1 MKSLFS
7 KYIWLQL
14 ILSILLLF
22 GGTLIIVFAAT
33 GKENILKDAL
43 NIISAVI
50 LFLFGAFAI
59 LAAFVFEPNKIFTT
73 GLLYGSASIALG
85 IFLCT
90 GKFAMIDYLVYIL
103 AIFFIVAG
111 AIELVKGIILA
122 TQKEKKIGYMI
133 ITFVIA
139 AIFITGGI
147 LALVFTEINEK
158 VSVVFCVLAGAL
170 LFVAGVYELVM
181 GVKVIISVRNKG
193 ERSERKSVFRR
204 KKEYKQEEPQ
214 QEEIKEL
221 DYTEN
226 Q

>member
-147 LALVFTEINEK
+147 LALIFTEINEK

>member
-111 AIELVKGIILA
+111 AIEL
-122 TQKEKKIGYMI
+122 
-133 ITFVIA
+133 TFDKVA
-139 AIFITGGI
+139 
-147 LALVFTEINEK
+147 NEAY
-158 VSVVFCVLAGAL
+158 L
-170 LFVAGVYELVM
+170 
-181 GVKVIISVRNKG
+181 
-193 ERSERKSVFRR
+193 
-204 KKEYKQEEPQ
+204 
-214 QEEIKEL
+214 
-221 DYTEN
+221 
-226 Q
+226 

>member
-181 GVKVIISVRNKG
+181 GVKVIISLRNKG

>member
-1 MKSLFS
+1 MKNLFS

-14 ILSILLLF
+14 ILAILLLF

-33 GKENILKDAL
+33 GKVSILKDAL

-59 LAAFVFEPNKIFTT
+59 LASFLFEPNKIFTN

-90 GKFAMIDYLVYIL
+90 GKFTMIDYLVYIL

-111 AIELVKGIILA
+111 SIELIKGVVLA
-122 TQKEKKIGYMI
+122 VNKDKRTAYLVA
-133 ITFVIA
+133 TFLVA
-139 AIFITGGI
+139 VIFITSGI
-147 LALVFTEINEK
+147 LALVFADVNEK
-158 VSVVFCVLAGAL
+158 VSVVFCVLAGVL
-170 LFVAGVYELVM
+170 LFAAGVFELVM
-181 GVKVIISVRNKG
+181 GVKSMINARNKG
-193 ERSERKSVFRR
+193 EKKST
-204 KKEYKQEEPQ
+204 KKEKKS
-214 QEEIKEL
+214 EEIKEL

-226 Q
+226 K

>member
-226 Q
+226 

>member
-1 MKSLFS
+1 MKNLFS

-14 ILSILLLF
+14 ILAILLLF

-33 GKENILKDAL
+33 GKVSILKDAL

-59 LAAFVFEPNKIFTT
+59 LASFLFEPNKIFTN

-90 GKFAMIDYLVYIL
+90 GKFTMIYYLVYIL

-111 AIELVKGIILA
+111 SIELIKGVVLA
-122 TQKEKKIGYMI
+122 VNKDKRTAYLVA
-133 ITFVIA
+133 TFLVA
-139 AIFITGGI
+139 VIFITGGI
-147 LALVFTEINEK
+147 LALVFADVNEK
-158 VSVVFCVLAGAL
+158 VSVVFCVLAGVL
-170 LFVAGVYELVM
+170 LFAAGVFELVI
-181 GVKVIISVRNKG
+181 GVKSMINARNKG
-193 ERSERKSVFRR
+193 EKKST
-204 KKEYKQEEPQ
+204 KKEKKS
-214 QEEIKEL
+214 EEIKEL

-226 Q
+226 K

>member
-1 MKSLFS
+1 MKNLFS

-14 ILSILLLF
+14 ILAILLLF

-33 GKENILKDAL
+33 GKVSILKDAL

-59 LAAFVFEPNKIFTT
+59 LASFLFEPNKIFTN

-90 GKFAMIDYLVYIL
+90 GKFTMIDYLVYIL

-111 AIELVKGIILA
+111 SIELIKGVVLA
-122 TQKEKKIGYMI
+122 VNKDKRTAYLVA
-133 ITFVIA
+133 TFLVA
-139 AIFITGGI
+139 VIFITGGI
-147 LALVFTEINEK
+147 LALVFADVNEK
-158 VSVVFCVLAGAL
+158 VSVVFCVLAGVL
-170 LFVAGVYELVM
+170 LFAAGVFELVM
-181 GVKVIISVRNKG
+181 GVKSMINARNKG
-193 ERSERKSVFRR
+193 EKKST
-204 KKEYKQEEPQ
+204 KKEKKS
-214 QEEIKEL
+214 EEIKEL

-226 Q
+226 K